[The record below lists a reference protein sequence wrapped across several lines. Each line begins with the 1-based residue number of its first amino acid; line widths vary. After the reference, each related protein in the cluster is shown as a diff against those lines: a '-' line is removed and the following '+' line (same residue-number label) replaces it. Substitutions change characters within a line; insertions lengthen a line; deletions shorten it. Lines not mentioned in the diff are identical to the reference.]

1 MGGGAEPRPRVSP
14 SARADHVR
22 VRSMRS
28 TGTCS
33 RVKCS
38 QRGDGLE
45 KILRVTK
52 LVEKSIVW
60 LADGGRRRKRGAY
73 LDGSSRPGCNE
84 GSTDGGVRILAR
96 V

>member
-45 KILRVTK
+45 KILRV
-52 LVEKSIVW
+52 
-60 LADGGRRRKRGAY
+60 RKRLKRA
-73 LDGSSRPGCNE
+73 
-84 GSTDGGVRILAR
+84 
-96 V
+96 

>member
-14 SARADHVR
+14 RADHVR
-22 VRSMRS
+22 VRSMLS
-28 TGTCS
+28 TGTCM
-33 RVKCS
+33 KCS

-60 LADGGRRRKRGAY
+60 LSDGGRRRKRGAY

>member
-1 MGGGAEPRPRVSP
+1 MGGGAEPHPRVSP

-45 KILRVTK
+45 KILRVTPIPPTTIYSPP
-52 LVEKSIVW
+52 LSGVI
-60 LADGGRRRKRGAY
+60 
-73 LDGSSRPGCNE
+73 
-84 GSTDGGVRILAR
+84 GVRQVLGLTPAPINPH
-96 V
+96 

>member
-14 SARADHVR
+14 STRADQQTRVR

-38 QRGDGLE
+38 QR
-45 KILRVTK
+45 
-52 LVEKSIVW
+52 
-60 LADGGRRRKRGAY
+60 RRIGKDIRAG
-73 LDGSSRPGCNE
+73 P
-84 GSTDGGVRILAR
+84 I
-96 V
+96 